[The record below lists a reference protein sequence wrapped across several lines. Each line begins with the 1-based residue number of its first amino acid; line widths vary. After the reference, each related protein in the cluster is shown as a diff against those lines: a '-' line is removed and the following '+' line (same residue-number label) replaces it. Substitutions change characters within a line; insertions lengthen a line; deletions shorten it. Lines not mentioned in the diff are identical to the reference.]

1 MKPLV
6 LLSGGFDPYHD
17 GHAAMFKAAAQIGDI
32 CVILNSDDWLVKKKG
47 KKFMSFEE
55 RAGVL
60 HSVKGVEYI
69 YQSVSLG
76 DVSEDIASIRHSSF
90 VEKGRLIIFAKGGD
104 RTPENTPEQDI
115 CKELGIPIIFGLGGN
130 NGQSS
135 SDLLKRWTDDKLA

>member
-47 KKFMSFEE
+47 KKFMSLRE

-60 HSVKGVEYI
+60 WSVSGVGRIWE
-69 YQSVSLG
+69 SDSLG
-76 DVSEDIASIRHSSF
+76 DVSEDIKRIWQEDVDRE
-90 VEKGRLIIFAKGGD
+90 VVIFAKGGD

-115 CKELGIPIIFGLGGN
+115 CKELGIPVIFGLGGN

-135 SDLLKRWTDDKLA
+135 SDLLKRWVDGV